1 MPGEAKKMK
10 RHVDAQD
17 CMDKLVGEMMSEANM
32 TANTIKSITSSNVVS
47 PTKKR
52 QRQIKS
58 ITENLAMLYR
68 EKRMLIDMGLFT
80 VDVDDQIK
88 KLLQE
93 RSSI

>member
-1 MPGEAKKMK
+1 VPGEAKKMK

-58 ITENLAMLYR
+58 ITENLAMLYQ
-68 EKRMLIDMGLFT
+68 EKRMLSNMGLLT
-80 VDVDDQIK
+80 IDVDQIK

-93 RSSI
+93 HSTI

>member
-1 MPGEAKKMK
+1 
-10 RHVDAQD
+10 
-17 CMDKLVGEMMSEANM
+17 MDKLVGGMMREASM
-32 TANTIKSITSSNVVS
+32 MANAINSITSGNVNGEFL
-47 PTKKR
+47 TKKR

-93 RSSI
+93 CSSI